1 MSPQQCIRRVGP
13 LETQQQGV
21 AVVTA
26 LLLTTLAI
34 TIVASLFWQ
43 QQVQVRSIENQRL
56 QLQKQWVLRGALD
69 WARLILRED
78 GRNSEIDDL
87 SEPWAI
93 PLAPTRLDRYVESA
107 NISAEAGSAVL
118 SGVIEDAQGRFNLTN
133 LATQGNINRSEV
145 DAFARLLKLLRQD
158 PALAMAVAQHVALIG
173 KTTITPQPD
182 LARPLGLVQVDDLLA
197 LPGFDPGII
206 SALRPHTIV
215 LPTTSPLNVNTAGPE
230 LLAAKVTGLS
240 LTDAISMTTHR
251 QQSPFL
257 AVANFI
263 QRLPSAASGVDS
275 NSLSVTSSFFLANG
289 SVSIRNVK
297 LEVQALIERQP
308 TATRLLWVRAL

>member
-1 MSPQQCIRRVGP
+1 MSPQQCIRRVELP
-13 LETQQQGV
+13 APQQQGV

-93 PLAPTRLDRYVESA
+93 PLAPTRLDRYIESA
-107 NISAEAGSAVL
+107 SISAEAGSAVL
-118 SGVIEDAQGRFNLTN
+118 SGAIEDAQGRFNLTN
-133 LATQGNINRSEV
+133 LATQGNINQSEV
-145 DAFARLLKLLRQD
+145 DAFARLLKVLRQD
-158 PALAMAVAQHVALIG
+158 PALAIAVAQHIALIG
-173 KTTITPQPD
+173 KTTITPQADRVRPIG
-182 LARPLGLVQVDDLLA
+182 LAQVDDLLA
-197 LPGFDPGII
+197 LPGFNPSVISELRAYSII
-206 SALRPHTIV
+206 
-215 LPTTSPLNVNTAGPE
+215 LPTTTPVNVNTATPE
-230 LLAAKVTGLS
+230 VLAARVPGLS
-240 LTDAISMTTHR
+240 LADATSIINRR

-275 NSLSVTSSFFLANG
+275 NSLSVSSSYFLANG